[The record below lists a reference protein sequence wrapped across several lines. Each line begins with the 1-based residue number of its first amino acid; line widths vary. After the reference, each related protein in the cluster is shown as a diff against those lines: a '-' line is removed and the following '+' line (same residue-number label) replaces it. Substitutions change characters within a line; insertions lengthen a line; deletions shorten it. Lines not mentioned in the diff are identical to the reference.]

1 MQVRRHPLT
10 TESKHIWEGAFHNFT
25 LNPKDKEAEE
35 LYYLAKTTFQLC
47 EILEAVWLQTKA
59 VDQGMSFWIETE
71 MNLAYRTL
79 KGTDP
84 EYQFEKR
91 NNHEYVGKPK

>member
-1 MQVRRHPLT
+1 MAMKHPLT
-10 TESKHIWEGAFHNFT
+10 TESKHIWEGSFHNFT
-25 LNPKDKEAEE
+25 LNPKDKEAED
-35 LYYLAKTTFQLC
+35 LYNLAKTNFQLC
-47 EILEAVWLQTKA
+47 ELLEAVWFQARINDRDTA
-59 VDQGMSFWIETE
+59 FWIEKE

-84 EYQFEKR
+84 DFQFEKR